1 MRTLLIFALFALS
14 LPSVAFAGAGT
25 TRTAEQ
31 PVVYGEDDRL
41 DVADHPNAEL
51 RALAETSIVTFVR
64 RAQLQLGG
72 ASFAVSGSTLGDNQ
86 ALCSG
91 ERFAEQISAGFCSG
105 TLIGPDLVLTAGHCI
120 ESEAQCRQTSL
131 LFNYQWTGGGLGALT
146 EDDVYQCRRVI
157 AQDLVE
163 SAEVRDYAVIQLDR
177 PVSGRAPAEVVDM
190 RGLLEAGA
198 GFAIIGSPSGIPMKI
213 DDGGRVRDPRPNQ
226 GDYFVGTPDS
236 FGGNSGS
243 GIFDLQ
249 TRALIGMLISG
260 ETDYVS
266 DGSCQRVNVC
276 TEDGCGGENML
287 YPGMALDDFC
297 AQATDPFLCGS
308 TASCGDGF
316 CATSEAGSCA
326 DDCEPIVC
334 GNAWCEGDEWSTCP
348 EDCEVQVPASWF
360 CDPSYYGVG
369 DDCDCNCGA
378 YDPDCDLPLP
388 VLNCRGTQT
397 CSLDGVCEG
406 AVLGG
411 SFCDIGPAAP
421 RRSALALVMFA
432 ALLGLV
438 VARRREGAV

>member
-1 MRTLLIFALFALS
+1 M
-14 LPSVAFAGAGT
+14 
-25 TRTAEQ
+25 
-31 PVVYGEDDRL
+31 YGEDDRL

-51 RALAETSIVTFVR
+51 RALATSIVTFVR
-64 RAQLQLGG
+64 RAQLGG

-177 PVSGRAPAEVVDM
+177 PVSGRAPAEVIGHARAA
-190 RGLLEAGA
+190 RGRHRVRDRVAL
-198 GFAIIGSPSGIPMKI
+198 GIPMKI

-308 TASCGDGF
+308 TGILRRR
-316 CATSEAGSCA
+316 CAASEAGGCA
-326 DDCEPIVC
+326 EDCEPIVC

-348 EDCEVQVPASWF
+348 EDCEAGARQLVLRPLLRQAS
-360 CDPSYYGVG
+360 
-369 DDCDCNCGA
+369 A
-378 YDPDCDLPLP
+378 
-388 VLNCRGTQT
+388 TT
-397 CSLDGVCEG
+397 
-406 AVLGG
+406 ATAT
-411 SFCDIGPAAP
+411 AAP
-421 RRSALALVMFA
+421 TTPTAICPSRC
-432 ALLGLV
+432 
-438 VARRREGAV
+438 